1 MQGLDIWWNKNG
13 YSPVITDWQKVK
25 NAGIDFIFPRDGT
38 WTGTDPKFMEYVKAA
53 QAVGI
58 KVPGVFHFIYA
69 TSVDE
74 VKQNAAAAIRNVQ
87 SAGLPKSTIIW
98 CDLEDDTIAQA
109 KKEGVTVT
117 DEMIVEWTKA
127 FCDYCL
133 QAGYC
138 TGIYTSQWYIGHIY
152 GEDILK
158 EYDIWLADLEGE
170 PGYPC
175 LYRQY
180 DWYGQVAGITGN
192 VDRDTWIGTYTA
204 GTAKPKEKT
213 EVTMGKKDAFID
225 ALRTLGDG
233 RYHYYDGGP
242 NSIGCSEYIRKALI
256 RAGIIRENE
265 YFHAASGIPGPLED
279 KSRFQ
284 RVAWSPNAL
293 QEADIQW
300 SNYHHTNAWDGAR
313 GVYEAAPESTHGP
326 KAWNVCDNGK
336 TGVGH
341 WSNHGYYNCGTGR
354 NDWDC
359 IYRIIDPDDVKHD
372 AQEEID
378 MDRGFIAA
386 TLAPYMPV
394 IRSGKKGD
402 MVMALQ
408 RIMAKYGWYTDAID
422 GSCGPNTVKGIKL
435 LQQAI
440 GVTPDGS
447 FGPASWK
454 ALLD

>member
-13 YSPVITDWQKVK
+13 YSPIITDWQKVK

-38 WTGTDPKFMEYVKAA
+38 WTGTDPKFLEYVKAA

-58 KVPGVFHFIYA
+58 AVPGVFHFIYA
-69 TSVDE
+69 TSVNE

-117 DEMIVEWTKA
+117 NEMIVEWTKA

-152 GEDILK
+152 GEGILK

-204 GTAKPKEKT
+204 GTAKPKQKIQ
-213 EVTMGKKDAFID
+213 EVNRVGLVDKFCNELQKMSDQCIPYAGE
-225 ALRTLGDG
+225 G
-233 RYHYYDGGP
+233 YGGL
-242 NSIGCSEYIRKALI
+242 GCSAYLVTALQ
-256 RAGIIRENE
+256 RAGVIK
-265 YFHAASGIPGPLED
+265 PGESFWAGQRDRGVLTDE
-279 KSRFQ
+279 SRFQ
-284 RVAWSPNAL
+284 HMKFNPATLNRG
-293 QEADIQW
+293 DIL
-300 SNYHHTNAWDGAR
+300 YEHGVHTLAWDGHNG
-313 GVYEAAPESTHGP
+313 GVWEGAP
-326 KAWNVCDNGK
+326 KASHGVCDNGV

-341 WSNHGYYNCGTGR
+341 RTGHGYWNCGNGTYTWS
-354 NDWDC
+354 DV
-359 IYRIIDPDDVKHD
+359 YRIIDIQKVK
-372 AQEEID
+372 EEIKEVV
-378 MDRGFIAA
+378 MDKEFIAA

-394 IRSGKKGD
+394 IRSGVKGEF
-402 MVMALQ
+402 VKALQ
-408 RIMAKYGWYTDAID
+408 KIMAKYGWYNDVIDGICGPNTVRGITLMQTALGVAQD
-422 GSCGPNTVKGIKL
+422 GSCGP
-435 LQQAI
+435 
-440 GVTPDGS
+440 VT
-447 FGPASWK
+447 WK
-454 ALLD
+454 AILD

>member
-1 MQGLDIWWNKNG
+1 MKGIDLCCQQHDVNWAQVKASGKVDFIIPRTGWGVDCDGDGIDYKFLEYVKGAQDNG
-13 YSPVITDWQKVK
+13 ISVPAVYHFIYVYSMEDAVK
-25 NAGIDFIFPRDGT
+25 NAQCAINA
-38 WTGTDPKFMEYVKAA
+38 VK
-53 QAVGI
+53 
-58 KVPGVFHFIYA
+58 K
-69 TSVDE
+69 
-74 VKQNAAAAIRNVQ
+74 
-87 SAGLPKSTIIW
+87 AGLPKSTIIW
-98 CDLEDDTIAQA
+98 CDQEEDTVIKAVKHGFNLTTDLQR
-109 KKEGVTVT
+109 KVT
-117 DEMIVEWTKA
+117 EA
-127 FCDYCL
+127 FCDYVL
-133 QAGYC
+133 SQGYQ
-138 TGIYTSQWYIGHIY
+138 TGVYLNQDYIVRVY
-152 GEDILK
+152 GRDILTK
-158 EYDIWLADLEGE
+158 YDIWLADLEGE
-170 PGYPC
+170 PYCDC

-180 DWYGQVAGITGN
+180 DWYGRISGIPTN
-192 VDRDTWIGTYTA
+192 VDRDTYIGIHT
-204 GTAKPKEKT
+204 GQQK
-213 EVTMGKKDAFID
+213 EVTMGKRDAFID

-300 SNYHHTNAWDGAR
+300 SNYHHTNVWDGAR

-326 KAWNVCDNGK
+326 KSWNVCDNGK

-372 AQEEID
+372 AQEEIK
-378 MDRGFIAA
+378 MDKGFIAA

-408 RIMAKYGWYTDAID
+408 RIMAKYGWYSDKID
-422 GSCGPNTVKGIKL
+422 GQCGPNTVKGIKL

-440 GVTPDGS
+440 GVDPDGS

-454 ALLD
+454 ALLS